1 MKYIKNLHSVLNTD
15 TIKSALVKINRSGI
29 RGVIVINKKK
39 EFLGTITDGDIRKE
53 IIKKTDISKKKVG
66 AITNKKSV
74 VFKKNDNLEKIKTT
88 FLNMNINFAP
98 IVDSKKIIKKIL
110 RWEEIF
116 NEEKLNIK
124 KPQVVLM
131 AGGEGTRLLPYT
143 EVLPKPLMP
152 IGGKPML
159 EHILTKFY
167 NQNFNRFI
175 VSINY
180 KADLI
185 KTYFN
190 NKKYKIK
197 FVKENKKLGTAGSLS
212 LMKKI
217 INTDF
222 FLVNCDVFFDLNMQE
237 IINFHDKKKAD
248 ITMVVSRENYKIPY
262 GVCEL
267 KKNKRLKS
275 IKEKPNLDLY
285 INVGLYYISKKL
297 INLIPKKKFDLPDLI
312 NTAKRKKLKIF
323 TYMIGKNSWV
333 DVGQKEDYLKINKNR
348 KI

>member
-1 MKYIKNLHSVLNTD
+1 
-15 TIKSALVKINRSGI
+15 
-29 RGVIVINKKK
+29 
-39 EFLGTITDGDIRKE
+39 
-53 IIKKTDISKKKVG
+53 
-66 AITNKKSV
+66 
-74 VFKKNDNLEKIKTT
+74 
-88 FLNMNINFAP
+88 
-98 IVDSKKIIKKIL
+98 
-110 RWEEIF
+110 
-116 NEEKLNIK
+116 
-124 KPQVVLM
+124 M

-159 EHILTKFY
+159 EHSITKFY
-167 NQNFNRFI
+167 NQNFNQFI
-175 VSINY
+175 ISINY

-197 FVKENKKLGTAGSLS
+197 FVRENKKLGTAGSLS

-222 FLVNCDVFFDLNMQE
+222 FLVNCDILLDLNMQE

-248 ITMVVSRENYKIPY
+248 ITMVVSKENYEIPY

-275 IKEKPNLDLY
+275 LKEKPNLDLY

-312 NTAKRKKLKIF
+312 NLSKRKKLKNFYIHDR
-323 TYMIGKNSWV
+323 KNSWA